1 MAKFLVSPSS
11 AQGLL
16 CASASSPWFS
26 NDLTA
31 SSQQQQPPPTN
42 CILSWKHCCS
52 SIDDD
57 SSSSAV
63 WLSKRIVGGVS
74 TSSRR
79 RRAAPLSLNLVL
91 PQASSQAVG
100 LTAEA
105 ESLNDKFGKEG
116 VKVESGEGGLP
127 KVSLSSPNGSVA
139 EVYLYGACTTSWKTA
154 EGKDLLFVRPDAV
167 FTGQKPISGGIP
179 HCFPQFGP
187 GSIQQHGFARNVS
200 WDISSTESDA
210 DSTTVVLELKPS
222 TYSRNMWDYEFVVN
236 FKIVLGNDKL
246 STEMTVQNTD
256 QKPFSFTTALH
267 TYFRAAIAN
276 VSVKGLKGCET
287 FNKPY
292 EDPKNPVKG
301 TEDRETITF
310 PGFVDCM
317 YRNTPNEVVLANGL
331 GTTLSIKNSGWSDV
345 VLWNPYL
352 TMEACYKDFVCVE
365 NAQLEPVQL
374 QPGDSWTAQ
383 QSLVPI

>member
-52 SIDDD
+52 STVDD

-63 WLSKRIVGGVS
+63 WLSKRIVGGVN

-91 PQASSQAVG
+91 PRASSQAVG

-187 GSIQQHGFARNVS
+187 GSIQQATSPLFPLEGFR
-200 WDISSTESDA
+200 
-210 DSTTVVLELKPS
+210 
-222 TYSRNMWDYEFVVN
+222 
-236 FKIVLGNDKL
+236 
-246 STEMTVQNTD
+246 Q
-256 QKPFSFTTALH
+256 
-267 TYFRAAIAN
+267 
-276 VSVKGLKGCET
+276 
-287 FNKPY
+287 
-292 EDPKNPVKG
+292 
-301 TEDRETITF
+301 
-310 PGFVDCM
+310 
-317 YRNTPNEVVLANGL
+317 
-331 GTTLSIKNSGWSDV
+331 
-345 VLWNPYL
+345 
-352 TMEACYKDFVCVE
+352 KDFGFWPLGVFQ
-365 NAQLEPVQL
+365 A
-374 QPGDSWTAQ
+374 
-383 QSLVPI
+383 